1 MFFSEPYI
9 EEEKDYKSSITDPVK
24 NLEFDLPEYQIDDYQ
39 PPPIPEYELPEY
51 KEIWFSFFE
60 YL

>member
-1 MFFSEPYI
+1 MLFSEPYI
-9 EEEKDYKSSITDPVK
+9 EEEKDYMSSITDPVK

-51 KEIWFSFFE
+51 KEI
-60 YL
+60 